1 MKHYSNEEEEYLK
14 KEDRVL
20 HGRTEKQYEDSA
32 KILIWAAVIAGA
44 VIALGVI
51 QHLIFVIF

>member
-32 KILIWAAVIAGA
+32 KILIWAAAIAGA

>member
-32 KILIWAAVIAGA
+32 KILIWAATIAGA

>member
-1 MKHYSNEEEEYLK
+1 MKHYLNEEEEYLK

-20 HGRTEKQYEDSA
+20 HGRTQKQYEDSA
-32 KILIWAAVIAGA
+32 KIVVWAAAIAGLVIAT
-44 VIALGVI
+44 GVI